1 MQQAQNN
8 TLVLKLAEPEHIA
21 SDIRKEF
28 YARPTAQITITPE
41 EKTIIN
47 ALYKETKELQELS
60 DFIMKAQASR

>member
-1 MQQAQNN
+1 MQ
-8 TLVLKLAEPEHIA
+8 TTKETIILKLAELEHIA

-28 YARPTAQITITPE
+28 YARPTAQITPE

-60 DFIMKAQASR
+60 DFIMKAQAHR

>member
-1 MQQAQNN
+1 MQQASNN
-8 TLVLKLAEPEHIA
+8 TLVLKLSEIEHIA

-28 YARPTAQITITPE
+28 YARPTAQIPPE

-60 DFIMKAQASR
+60 DFIIKAQAHR